1 MQAIMNTYGRLP
13 VTFVKGEGSWLTDT
27 EGRRY
32 LDALSGIAVCGL
44 GHAHPAVTEAITRQ
58 AGQLIHASNIYNIER
73 QQALASALTRISGMD
88 NVFFSNSGAEA
99 NEAAI
104 KIARKYGHDKG
115 IAEPQIL
122 VMTKAFHGRTMA
134 TLTATGN
141 AKVQEGFGPLLN
153 GFIRVPYMD
162 IIAIH
167 SVLKANPDVV
177 AIMLEPIQGEG
188 GLATASAE
196 YLQAVRTLCDDN
208 DLLMMLDE
216 VQTGN
221 GRTGSY
227 FCYQQF
233 GFTPDVVTTAKGLG
247 NGVPIGACL
256 AHGKAADVLKPGNHG
271 STYGG
276 NPLAMSV
283 GLEVIKIISNKIL
296 IIGGGNIGL
305 NLAKNIEQSFES
317 ARLKIIEK
325 DKERAEYIAN
335 ELNDTIVING
345 NGLDEDV
352 LNEANL
358 DEVETVI
365 ALTNDDEDNLMVSVL
380 VEKFSKNKRTMA
392 LINKPNYSLL
402 QSSLKIDDLIDP
414 RMNTVS
420 SILKHVHKG
429 TIENA
434 YTILNGEYEVIE
446 ADIIESSELIN
457 KQLKDSNLPDE
468 IRIGAI
474 LRGKD
479 IITPTSS
486 YTFKKDDT
494 VVLLSKRDQLP
505 TVENMFRIS
514 SI

>member
-58 AGQLIHASNIYNIER
+58 AGQLIHTSNIYNIER

-276 NPLAMSV
+276 NPLACAAGV
-283 GLEVIKIISNKIL
+283 AV
-296 IIGGGNIGL
+296 
-305 NLAKNIEQSFES
+305 
-317 ARLKIIEK
+317 
-325 DKERAEYIAN
+325 
-335 ELNDTIVING
+335 
-345 NGLDEDV
+345 
-352 LNEANL
+352 
-358 DEVETVI
+358 VE
-365 ALTNDDEDNLMVSVL
+365 
-380 VEKFSKNKRTMA
+380 
-392 LINKPNYSLL
+392 
-402 QSSLKIDDLIDP
+402 
-414 RMNTVS
+414 
-420 SILKHVHKG
+420 
-429 TIENA
+429 TIENEDLCGNA
-434 YTILNGEYEVIE
+434 RTMGEYLRNGFRERLADSERLQEIRGHGLMMGLVINQDCPSLMADALEKGLLLNVTSGNVVRLLPPLNLSQSE
-446 ADIIESSELIN
+446 ADQIIATVSELIES
-457 KQLKDSNLPDE
+457 L
-468 IRIGAI
+468 
-474 LRGKD
+474 
-479 IITPTSS
+479 
-486 YTFKKDDT
+486 
-494 VVLLSKRDQLP
+494 
-505 TVENMFRIS
+505 
-514 SI
+514 